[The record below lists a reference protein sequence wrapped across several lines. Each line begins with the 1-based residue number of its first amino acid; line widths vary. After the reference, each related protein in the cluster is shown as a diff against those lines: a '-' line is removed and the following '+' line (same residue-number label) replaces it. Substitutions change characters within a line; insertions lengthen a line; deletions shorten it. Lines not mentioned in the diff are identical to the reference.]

1 MNCPF
6 ERFGKNAVAFITF
19 NYDRLLEYYLFTC
32 LKNSYGRSIEACAE
46 QLNQIPIVHLHG
58 DLGALPW
65 QKVEASREYGA
76 IVSVEEIKVA
86 ASRIKIIH
94 EDTADRDKEFGRAK
108 EELGKATRIY
118 FLGFGYNPTNMAR
131 LGVVDIR
138 EGIAEGTAHHLTPHE
153 QAQIRTASFGK
164 LTLHGMDCI
173 QLLQNVVQW

>member
-1 MNCPF
+1 MKQTQICRAH
-6 ERFGKNAVAFITF
+6 ETILRALDDLGGGVSVAADGIVIFRRAIA
-19 NYDRLLEYYLFTC
+19 E
-32 LKNSYGRSIEACAE
+32 YGRSIEACAE

-108 EELGKATRIY
+108 EELGKATRDIFSWLRVQSY
-118 FLGFGYNPTNMAR
+118 EYGSVRCCGYSGGDCGRNRAS
-131 LGVVDIR
+131 
-138 EGIAEGTAHHLTPHE
+138 PHS
-153 QAQIRTASFGK
+153 A
-164 LTLHGMDCI
+164 
-173 QLLQNVVQW
+173 